1 MFVSNT
7 SVLAGAQ
14 DFPAPETAVW
24 RFAPLVAHSY
34 DLVVV
39 DPPWHFNTWSPAGQ
53 TSKSASKQYRTMQ
66 FAEIMALPVREL
78 LKLDAIV
85 YLWATG
91 AMMPHALATM
101 EAWGIAYKTSF
112 VWRKVTPNGKVRLG
126 TGRWAQSGH
135 ELVLLGTVGKPRC
148 YLMPSIFDGI
158 AREHSRKPDEFY
170 NNIAKK
176 TPGLRRADVFARE
189 RREGW
194 CCWGD
199 EVGKFSSAPS
209 YVENSDTVARTFE
222 LVEAWS

>member
-1 MFVSNT
+1 MP
-7 SVLAGAQ
+7 LAQ
-14 DFPAPETAVW
+14 
-24 RFAPLVAHSY
+24 
-34 DLVVV
+34 
-39 DPPWHFNTWSPAGQ
+39 
-53 TSKSASKQYRTMQ
+53 
-66 FAEIMALPVREL
+66 IMALPVREL
-78 LKLDAIV
+78 LKPDAIV

-170 NNIAKK
+170 DKVAKK
-176 TPGLRRADVFARE
+176 TPGLRRADLFARE
-189 RREGW
+189 KREGW
-194 CCWGD
+194 DSWGD
-199 EVGKFSSAPS
+199 EVGKFSSAPTS
-209 YVENSDTVARTFE
+209 ATNNAMSIRDDEQLGVRS
-222 LVEAWS
+222 

>member
-1 MFVSNT
+1 
-7 SVLAGAQ
+7 
-14 DFPAPETAVW
+14 
-24 RFAPLVAHSY
+24 
-34 DLVVV
+34 
-39 DPPWHFNTWSPAGQ
+39 
-53 TSKSASKQYRTMQ
+53 
-66 FAEIMALPVREL
+66 
-78 LKLDAIV
+78 V

-170 NNIAKK
+170 DKVAKK
-176 TPGLRRADVFARE
+176 TPGLRRADLFARE
-189 RREGW
+189 KRDGW
-194 CCWGD
+194 DAWGD
-199 EVGKFSSAPS
+199 ELGKFSSASSRAERSAILMNDRDLPGVRS
-209 YVENSDTVARTFE
+209 
-222 LVEAWS
+222 